1 VDAYAEACADEFGG
15 AAPSDWMTQH
25 TDYSVEEKT
34 MRKITAGLFIS
45 LDGVVEAPDQWH
57 FPYFND
63 EMGAAVDATLGA
75 ADTVLFGRKTYDS
88 FAGAWPE
95 RETAGEEDA
104 GLAKA
109 LGDARKIVVS
119 NQKLEFTWRNSE
131 QLEGDFVEAVTA
143 LKNEPGANIALSGSV
158 SVVRQ
163 LLAAGLLD
171 ELHLLVHPIAVR
183 KGMRLF
189 DENESPI
196 PLRLI
201 SSETFKTGVLNL
213 VYGPAESTGDATYE
227 DAKVHLAQPE
237 Q

>member
-1 VDAYAEACADEFGG
+1 
-15 AAPSDWMTQH
+15 
-25 TDYSVEEKT
+25 
-34 MRKITAGLFIS
+34 MRKIVAGMFIS

-63 EMGAAVDATLGA
+63 EMGAAVGATLGS
-75 ADTVLFGRKTYDS
+75 ADTMLFGRKTYDS

-95 RETAGEEDA
+95 REAAGGEDA
-104 GLAKA
+104 VFAKQ
-109 LGDARKIVVS
+109 LGDVRKIVLS

-131 QLEGDFVEAVTA
+131 QFEGDFVETVTA
-143 LKNEPGANIALSGSV
+143 LKNEPGGTISLSGSV

-189 DENESPI
+189 DEGETAI
-196 PLRLI
+196 PLKLI
-201 SSETFKTGVLNL
+201 SSETFQTGVMSL
-213 VYGPAESTGDATYE
+213 VYAPADPPADDAVAGYDE
-227 DAKVHLAQPE
+227 AKTHLPQDE

>member
-1 VDAYAEACADEFGG
+1 
-15 AAPSDWMTQH
+15 
-25 TDYSVEEKT
+25 

-63 EMGAAVDATLGA
+63 EMGAAVDASMRA

-95 RETAGEEDA
+95 REVAGGEDA
-104 GLAKA
+104 DFAKQ
-109 LGDARKIVVS
+109 LGDVRKIVVS
-119 NQKLEFTWRNSE
+119 RQRLHPGWRNSE
-131 QLEGDFVEAVTA
+131 QLQGELIEAVTA
-143 LKNEPGANIALSGSV
+143 LKNEPGANIAMSGSV

-171 ELHLLVHPIAVR
+171 ELQLLVHPIAVR
-183 KGMRLF
+183 HGMRLF
-189 DENESPI
+189 DEADTTI

-201 SSETFKTGVLNL
+201 SSATFQTGVLSL
-213 VYGPAESTGDATYE
+213 VYAPAGG
-227 DAKVHLAQPE
+227 
-237 Q
+237 

>member
-1 VDAYAEACADEFGG
+1 
-15 AAPSDWMTQH
+15 
-25 TDYSVEEKT
+25 

-63 EMGAAVDATLGA
+63 EMGAAVGASLGA
-75 ADTVLFGRKTYDS
+75 ADTILLGRKTYDS
-88 FAGAWPE
+88 FAGAWPD
-95 RETAGEEDA
+95 REAAGEEDA
-104 GLAKA
+104 EFAKA

-143 LKNEPGANIALSGSV
+143 LKREPGANIGMSGSV

-163 LLAAGLLD
+163 LLATGLLD

-189 DENESPI
+189 DEGESTL
-196 PLRLI
+196 PLELI
-201 SSETFKTGVLNL
+201 SSETFETGVLNL
-213 VYGPAESTGDATYE
+213 VYAPAEATGDPGYE
-227 DAKVHLAQPE
+227 DAKSHLAHSE
-237 Q
+237 TT

>member
-1 VDAYAEACADEFGG
+1 
-15 AAPSDWMTQH
+15 
-25 TDYSVEEKT
+25 
-34 MRKITAGLFIS
+34 
-45 LDGVVEAPDQWH
+45 
-57 FPYFND
+57 
-63 EMGAAVDATLGA
+63 MGAAVDATLGA

-95 RETAGEEDA
+95 REAAGGEDA
-104 GLAKA
+104 GLAKK
-109 LGDARKIVVS
+109 LGDVPKIVVS

-131 QLEGDFVEAVTA
+131 QLEGDLVEAVTA
-143 LKNEPGANIALSGSV
+143 MKNEPGGNIGLSGSV

-183 KGMRLF
+183 RGMRMF
-189 DENESPI
+189 DEGETPI

-201 SSETFKTGVLNL
+201 SSEAFKTGVLNL

-227 DAKVHLAQPE
+227 DAKVHLPQPE